1 MNSKPYFR
9 VELTEEDQIH
19 VECDGSGQELM
30 NLFANVINDNPDIAA
45 KQQFPGEYGFAG
57 GCGNSWHHVEQFS
70 GRHGGFSCV

>member
-30 NLFANVINDNPDIAA
+30 NLFT
-45 KQQFPGEYGFAG
+45 KLHFP
-57 GCGNSWHHVEQFS
+57 HKLML
-70 GRHGGFSCV
+70 R